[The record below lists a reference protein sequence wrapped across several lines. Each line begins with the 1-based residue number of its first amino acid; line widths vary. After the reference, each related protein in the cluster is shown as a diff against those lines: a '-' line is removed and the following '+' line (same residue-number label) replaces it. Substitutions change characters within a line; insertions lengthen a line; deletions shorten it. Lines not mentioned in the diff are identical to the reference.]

1 MAKYFAAIVIG
12 SSETEMRIYEF
23 NSKKE
28 MKEIDCVSTR
38 IMLGVD
44 AYSDHRLDPDTVKDL
59 CEVLISFK
67 QIMESYQVTDY
78 KVCATSA
85 FREIDSSMIT
95 RDYIEKQTG
104 MKIQVI
110 SNSEQRFLDYKS
122 IASESV
128 SFEEIIRKG
137 TAIIDMGGSSMQISV
152 FDNDKLI
159 TTQNIRMGKVTSREK
174 YLDEAKNPA
183 HYETIITELM
193 EHEMNG
199 FARLYQKERQIINM
213 IVADPDLLNMLKRQG
228 ESSGTDQTQNM
239 DVFTIS
245 KKDFMDFYQE
255 FITLSMAQIGERFQ
269 VTADEASLVIQSMIF
284 CKCLMSNLGAET
296 LWLMD
301 VTICDGLAY
310 NYGISN
316 KLLVEKHHFEDDI
329 VAASRRIAKRYKSNA
344 AHIRNMEY
352 LCLEIFDRMKKI
364 HGMKKR
370 DRLLMQIAAILHN
383 CGKYISLVNVSD
395 CAYNIIMATEI
406 IGLSHEERRII
417 ANVIRYNTAPFE
429 YYEEMASRE
438 PIGREEYLLIAKL
451 TAILRLANALDRS
464 HKQKFR
470 TAQIALKE
478 DRLVITVT
486 SGADLTLERLTVQER
501 APFFEEVFNIR
512 PQIRQK
518 KKLEGGK

>member
-28 MKEIDCVSTR
+28 MKEIDCVTTR

-44 AYSDHRLDPDTVKDL
+44 AYSDHRLDQESVKSL
-59 CEVLISFK
+59 CEVLRSFK
-67 QIMESYQVTDY
+67 QIMEGYQVTDY

-85 FREIDSSMIT
+85 FREIDSSLIT

-104 MKIQVI
+104 MKIQII

-122 IASESV
+122 IASESA

-174 YLDEAKNPA
+174 YLDEAQNPA
-183 HYETIITELM
+183 HYEKIITELM

-213 IVADPDLLNMLKRQG
+213 IVADPDLLTMLKKQG
-228 ESSGTDQTQNM
+228 EETGSGQLQ

-245 KKDFMDFYQE
+245 RKEFMDFYQE
-255 FITLSMAQIGERFQ
+255 FITLSMADIGERFS
-269 VTADEASLVIQSMIF
+269 VTTDEASLVIQSMIF
-284 CKCLMSNLGAET
+284 CKCLLTNLGAEN

-301 VTICDGLAY
+301 VSICDGLAY

-316 KLLVEKHHFEDDI
+316 KLIVEKHHFEDDI
-329 VAASRRIAKRYKSNA
+329 LAASRRIAKRYKSNA

-438 PIGREEYLLIAKL
+438 PIGREEYLLIAKM

-470 TAQIALKE
+470 SAQIAVK
-478 DRLVITVT
+478 DDKLVITVT
-486 SGADLTLERLTVQER
+486 SGDDLTLERLTVLER
-501 APFFEEVFNIR
+501 APFFEEVFNIS